1 MNATKQGGT
10 MKELAF
16 RYDIETDDWIECQSE
31 MFVHEDIEKL
41 PCAIYLDFKGVL
53 VQTEKVLLNKGKG
66 LFPWL
71 HSDKGMPILPS
82 GERIDAFANKWEDDS
97 ENICRSLKT
106 IKEYYAFYCV
116 TLNNSSPTSYNK
128 DARYVIDSLK
138 TSKLALSV
146 KLRKI
151 EENIK

>member
-1 MNATKQGGT
+1 MRTNEMNATKQGGT

-82 GERIDAFANKWEDDS
+82 GERIDALIVKADATESFD
-97 ENICRSLKT
+97 RSAE
-106 IKEYYAFYCV
+106 I
-116 TLNNSSPTSYNK
+116 SS
-128 DARYVIDSLK
+128 AIGRWRIYVKMI
-138 TSKLALSV
+138 
-146 KLRKI
+146 
-151 EENIK
+151 

>member
-1 MNATKQGGT
+1 MRTNEMNATKQGGT

-53 VQTEKVLLNKGKG
+53 VQTEKVLLDKGNG

-82 GERIDAFANKWEDDS
+82 GFRLLSQTMTIQSSTGIMMNITWRIT
-97 ENICRSLKT
+97 KT
-106 IKEYYAFYCV
+106 KF
-116 TLNNSSPTSYNK
+116 T
-128 DARYVIDSLK
+128 
-138 TSKLALSV
+138 
-146 KLRKI
+146 
-151 EENIK
+151 